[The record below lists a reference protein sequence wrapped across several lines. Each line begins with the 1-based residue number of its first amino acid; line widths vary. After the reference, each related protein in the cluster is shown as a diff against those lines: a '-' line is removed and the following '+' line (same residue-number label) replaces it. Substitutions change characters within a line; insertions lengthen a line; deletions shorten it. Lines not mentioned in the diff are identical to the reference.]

1 MKTRTFTA
9 AAHEV
14 EHLPDGSPC
23 ALPWTRKAGL
33 RCASPLE
40 PGARPDFAKLHDG
53 QLIRLTLGKD
63 GQYIEHLG
71 T

>member
-1 MKTRTFTA
+1 MRF
-9 AAHEV
+9 
-14 EHLPDGSPC
+14 
-23 ALPWTRKAGL
+23 ALDPEGRPPL
-33 RCASPLE
+33 RITLE

>member
-1 MKTRTFTA
+1 MKTRTCTA

-14 EHLPDGSPC
+14 EHLPDGSVRF
-23 ALPWTRKAGL
+23 ALDPEGRPPL
-33 RCASPLE
+33 RITLE
-40 PGARPDFAKLHDG
+40 PGACPDFAKPHDG

>member
-1 MKTRTFTA
+1 MAPRA
-9 AAHEV
+9 LCPGPGRQASAAH
-14 EHLPDGSPC
+14 H
-23 ALPWTRKAGL
+23 
-33 RCASPLE
+33 LE

-63 GQYIEHLG
+63 GQYIEHVG

>member
-14 EHLPDGSPC
+14 EPARWLPVRF
-23 ALPWTRKAGL
+23 ALDPEGRPPL
-33 RCASPLE
+33 RITLE